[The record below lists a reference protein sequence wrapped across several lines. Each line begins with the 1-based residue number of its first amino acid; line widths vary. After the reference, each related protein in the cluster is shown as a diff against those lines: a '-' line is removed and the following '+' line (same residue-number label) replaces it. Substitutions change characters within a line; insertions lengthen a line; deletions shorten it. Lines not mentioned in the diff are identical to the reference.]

1 MHAYPFERL
10 ARLKAGAV
18 PPASMAHIAMSIGE
32 PQHTPPAFVLETL
45 RRNLDRLGSYPATAG
60 LPEFRGACARWLE
73 RRFSLPAQSVN
84 ADTMV
89 LPVNGTR
96 EALFAFVQ
104 AVVDERDSPLVL
116 MPNPFYQIYEGAA
129 LLAGATPY
137 LLDTTADTL
146 YTPDLEA
153 VPEAVWRRCQVLFL
167 CSPGNPTG
175 TVLSQAYLRR
185 ALELA
190 DRYDFVIAADEC
202 YTELYLDEAA
212 PPPGLLQACLAVGHD
227 RFQRCVVF
235 HSLSK
240 RSSVPGLRSGFVAG
254 DPEIM
259 GRFLLYRTYHGSA
272 MAVPTQLASIA
283 AWDEDE
289 HAAENRRLYIEKFAR
304 VLPILAPVMKVEK
317 PAGAF
322 YLWPDIGGD
331 DEVFTRELFARK
343 NITVLPGSY
352 LARDGGGVGGGVG
365 GAAELRAD
373 SGASAGPTG
382 VTAADR
388 TSGGRVGGVGARGA
402 TFVGAGPAVATIRA
416 NPGAGRVRISLV
428 ADVERCV
435 EAAERIRDFVRDYWT
450 GKR

>member
-1 MHAYPFERL
+1 VNPRLEKLHAYPFERL
-10 ARLKAGAV
+10 ARLKAGVV
-18 PPASMAHIAMSIGE
+18 PPAGLAHIAMSIGE
-32 PQHTPPAFVLETL
+32 PQHEAPAFVLETL
-45 RRNLDRLGSYPATAG
+45 RGALDKLGSYPATAG

-73 RRFSLPAQSVN
+73 RRFGLPAGRVA

-104 AVVDERDSPLVL
+104 AVIDDRRGGGDGRSGGVPLVL

-129 LLAGATPY
+129 LLAGAEPY
-137 LLDTTADTL
+137 MLNMTAATG
-146 YTPDLEA
+146 YAPDLDA

-175 TVLSQAYLRR
+175 AVLSLEYLRH

-190 DRYDFVIAADEC
+190 ERYDFVIAADEC
-202 YTELYLDEAA
+202 YTEIFLDESA
-212 PPPGLLQACLAVGHD
+212 PPPGLLQACVAAGRD

-254 DPEIM
+254 DPEILKP
-259 GRFLLYRTYHGSA
+259 FLLYRTYHGSA

-283 AWDEDE
+283 AWEEDT
-289 HAAENRRLYIEKFAR
+289 HAVANRRLYQEKFAR
-304 VLPILAPVMKVEK
+304 VLPILSPVMNVEK

-322 YLWPDIGGD
+322 YLWPDVGGD
-331 DEVFTRELFARK
+331 DERFTRELFARK

-352 LARDGGGVGGGVG
+352 LARG
-365 GAAELRAD
+365 GAAA
-373 SGASAGPTG
+373 GA
-382 VTAADR
+382 
-388 TSGGRVGGVGARGA
+388 GVGAGD
-402 TFVGAGPAVATIRA
+402 

-428 ADVERCV
+428 PPVAQCV
-435 EAAERIRDFVRDYWT
+435 EAAERIRDFLRE
-450 GKR
+450 K